1 MGVAIAKLPAKP
13 HRVSDSRR
21 IFRDLDL
28 LADLR
33 LDNSRSDNKLNDWGE
48 RDIKFCMGTLRCR
61 TVESKLQAIQK
72 CTKSPVIRLVEG

>member
-28 LADLR
+28 LANLR
-33 LDNSRSDNKLNDWGE
+33 LDNKLNDCSE

-61 TVESKLQAIQK
+61 TGESKLQAIQK